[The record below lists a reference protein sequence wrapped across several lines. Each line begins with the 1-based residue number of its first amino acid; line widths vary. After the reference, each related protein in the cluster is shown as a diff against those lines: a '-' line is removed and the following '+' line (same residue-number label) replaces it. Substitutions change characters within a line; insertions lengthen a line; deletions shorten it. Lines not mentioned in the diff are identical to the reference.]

1 MKTLLYRT
9 DSDKSWSKIN
19 LSDVG
24 KLDRLKGKLFIKC
37 SWKLITINP
46 RNDED
51 AGMVEEIVG
60 LASRSKLES
69 GSFTSDGRFMA
80 RWRVDVSRQ
89 LMQIFT
95 VLALLTLPVVAIF
108 HPAAGVEPVWLGMAS
123 LMRSQHMRGV
133 I

>member
-9 DSDKSWSKIN
+9 DSDKSWNKMN

-24 KLDRLKGKLFIKC
+24 KLDRLNGKLFIKY
-37 SWKLITINP
+37 SWKLITISP
-46 RNDED
+46 RNDAD
-51 AGMVEEIVG
+51 AGMVEEIVR

-69 GSFTSDGRFMA
+69 GSFMSDGRFMA

-89 LMQIFT
+89 MMQIFT

-108 HPAAGVEPVWLGMAS
+108 HPAAGVEPIWLGMAS

-133 I
+133 V